1 MTRVTA
7 KAKRQR
13 FVAEYL
19 IDLNATQAAIRAGY
33 SRKTAGQKGF
43 ELLKKADIAAAVATR
58 IHAQTEQLG
67 LTADQLREQ
76 NTFIALSDPIDI
88 IDAAGNLL
96 PLREMPRRIR
106 CAIRSIEVVK
116 RNLTSGDG
124 VTDLTYRIQFWDK
137 LKAIELEYRRF
148 GLLKD
153 VHEMHHRVTL
163 EALVAG
169 SMDEAIDVTPTA
181 VTSDEGVQSASTPRR

>member
-7 KAKRQR
+7 KARQQR

-33 SRKTAGQKGF
+33 SRKTARQKGQQ
-43 ELLKKADIAAAVATR
+43 LLTKVDIAAALATR
-58 IHAQTEQLG
+58 VQAQTEQRA
-67 LTADQLREQ
+67 LTADALREQ
-76 NTFIALSDPIDI
+76 NTFIALSDPIDC
-88 IDAAGNLL
+88 IDASGALL
-96 PLREMPRRIR
+96 PLRQMPRRIR
-106 CAIRSIEVVK
+106 CALRSIEIVK

-137 LKAIELEYRRF
+137 LKAIELEYKRF

-153 VHEMHHRVTL
+153 LHEHTHRVTL

-169 SMDEAIDVTPTA
+169 SMEDVVDVTPTA
-181 VTSDEGVQSASTPRR
+181 VTTNEAERSARP